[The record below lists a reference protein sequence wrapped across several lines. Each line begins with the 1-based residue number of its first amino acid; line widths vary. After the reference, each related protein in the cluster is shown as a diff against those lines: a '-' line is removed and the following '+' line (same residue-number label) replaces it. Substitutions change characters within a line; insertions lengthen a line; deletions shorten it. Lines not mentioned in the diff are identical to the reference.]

1 MPNFTPL
8 SPRRG
13 GVEDG
18 YSAHSLRAGF
28 ITQAIRAGK
37 AERRV
42 KEHSG
47 HSSWE
52 TFNRYV
58 EEAGTFQDNPAEDIG
73 L

>member
-1 MPNFTPL
+1 MAVREPF
-8 SPRRG
+8 
-13 GVEDG
+13 V
-18 YSAHSLRAGF
+18 
-28 ITQAIRAGK
+28 RAGK

-58 EEAGTFQDNPAEDIG
+58 EEAGTFRDNPAEDIG